1 MDNNRNIPDLQQE
14 SLKKNPFGIPE
25 GYFESFSGR
34 LQERIREEQKSTPP
48 VRRIAPSHRFR
59 IAMAAAILGLALIT
73 YPVLKLTLLNNGPSN
88 QSDMAQVEDFYL
100 MEDDYYLVDYTET
113 HDTQLDDDEAFA
125 SQAMDYL
132 AVNDVEMILL
142 ME

>member
-1 MDNNRNIPDLQQE
+1 
-14 SLKKNPFGIPE
+14 
-25 GYFESFSGR
+25 
-34 LQERIREEQKSTPP
+34 
-48 VRRIAPSHRFR
+48 
-59 IAMAAAILGLALIT
+59 MAAAILGLALIT
-73 YPVLKLTLLNNGPSN
+73 YPVLKLTILNNGPSN
-88 QSDMAQVEDFYL
+88 RSGVAQVEDFYL

-113 HDTQLDDDEAFA
+113 HNTHLDDDEAFA